1 MSIDTDLLQAFM
13 AVHRT
18 NGFTRAAEQLHLT
31 QSAVSHQI
39 RRLEEIVGR
48 PLFHRTTRRLSLTTD
63 GEDFRRH
70 AEQILGA
77 QDALVRHFRRSPIEG
92 TVRFGV
98 PEAFM
103 SESLPALLRQFAV
116 RCPRVRLEVSVGLTL
131 DLATM
136 VRERELD
143 LAVVVSVSGTTRGT
157 LLRRLPLVWAAAD
170 GFERRAD
177 ESLPLAY
184 SPLPCVCRQVSIDAL
199 DAAGIPWHG
208 VFSSHS
214 LRDLRLAAL
223 SGLGVATF
231 TRDNLRPGMVVLDER
246 DGLPA
251 LPSLDFTL
259 AYSEGANGERDSAA
273 LELGRLIEEAERLS
287 PAEPPRGPSRT
298 SPTGARPGRRD
309 RAST

>member
-1 MSIDTDLLQAFM
+1 MSIDSDLLRAFM
-13 AVHRT
+13 AVHQA

-39 RRLEEIVGR
+39 RRLEEIVGT
-48 PLFHRTTRRLSLTTD
+48 PLFHRTTRRLSLTAD

-70 AEQILGA
+70 AEQVLGA
-77 QDALVRHFRRSPIEG
+77 QDALLRHFRRSPIEG

-103 SESLPALLRQFAV
+103 SESLPQLLRQFAT
-116 RCPRVRLEVSVGLTL
+116 RCPKVRLEVSVGLTL

-136 VRERELD
+136 VRDRDLD
-143 LAVVVSVSGTTRGT
+143 LAVVVSVAGATRGT
-157 LLRRLPLVWAAAD
+157 LLRRLPLVWAAAE
-170 GFERRAD
+170 GFERRD
-177 ESLPLAY
+177 GDSLPLVY
-184 SPLPCVCRQVSIDAL
+184 SPLPCVCRQLGIDAL

-214 LRDLRLAAL
+214 LRDIRQATQ

-231 TRDNLRPGMVVLDER
+231 TRDNLRPGMTVLDER
-246 DGLPA
+246 DGLPS

-259 AYSEGANGERDSAA
+259 AYSEAPAGQRSTAA
-273 LELGRLIEEAERLS
+273 EELGRLIEEEER
-287 PAEPPRGPSRT
+287 ARQAMPS
-298 SPTGARPGRRD
+298 ARPRSARPRSPRTIDRR
-309 RAST
+309 TP